1 MGLNMKFFKFI
12 YGLIKSIGFVFIL
25 FIASGFITSFAY
37 YDHIIGT
44 TNEKEDLMIYQ
55 SEKIKSFSSYGKEQ
69 LNIDIAFKE
78 ETTDYYKMMYA
89 YYYFDLKKIPVQTFF
104 VEENIIITIDKNGI
118 LVWMKV

>member
-25 FIASGFITSFAY
+25 FIVSGFITSFAY

-44 TNEKEDLMIYQ
+44 ANEKKDLMIYQ
-55 SEKIKSFSSYGKEQ
+55 SERVKSFSSYGDEQ

-104 VEENIIITIDKNGI
+104 IEENIIITIDKNGI

>member
-1 MGLNMKFFKFI
+1 MGFNMKFFKFI
-12 YGLIKSIGFVFIL
+12 YGLIKSIGFIFIL
-25 FIASGFITSFAY
+25 FIVSLFITSFAY

-44 TNEKEDLMIYQ
+44 TNEKENLSIYQ
-55 SEKIKSFSSYGKEQ
+55 SEKVKSFSSYGEDQ

-78 ETTDYYKMMYA
+78 ETSNYYKMMYA

-104 VEENIIITIDKNGI
+104 IEENIIITIDKNGI